1 MIALIDCNNFYV
13 SCERVFDAS
22 LMGKPIV
29 VLSNNDGCA
38 IARSEEAKALGID
51 MGTPEHMIRDQLQA
65 HNVRVF
71 SSNYTLYGDMS
82 RRVMMVIKELVP
94 KAEIYSIDEIF
105 CDMSNMPFTD
115 LAALA
120 AGIRET
126 VMRCTGIPVS
136 VGIAPTKTLAKMAN
150 RYAKKKFR
158 EIGVYCADS
167 KEKTEAMLLFTE
179 VADIWGIGRQHEL
192 KLQTEGCRMAA
203 DFIRLPQEWVLKEMT
218 VVGYRTQMELNGTP
232 CIKWEEVA
240 PAKKNIC
247 TSRSFGQLVTSKR
260 EIQQALATF
269 TSACARKLRA
279 EKTCATSMHVFVQTN
294 VHRKQDEQYLSSIVL
309 DIPVASN
316 CTTELMKF
324 SMTALNILFKPGYKY
339 HKTGITVMNLVPEK
353 QIQLG
358 LFDTAQRERDEK
370 VMKAL
375 DDVNRQYGHDTVR
388 IAKQEFNK
396 SWKLRSNFKS
406 KRYTTQFSELAP
418 IKAK

>member
-22 LMGKPIV
+22 LKGKPVV

-51 MGTPEHMIRDQLQA
+51 MGTPEHMIRDQLKA

-82 RRVMMVIKELVP
+82 RRVMMVIKEFIPRTEV
-94 KAEIYSIDEIF
+94 YSIDEIF
-105 CDMSNMPFTD
+105 ADLSHMPYTNLEE
-115 LAALA
+115 LASEV
-120 AGIRET
+120 REA

-136 VGIAPTKTLAKMAN
+136 VGIGKTKTLAKMAN
-150 RYAKKKFR
+150 RYAKKKCR
-158 EIGVYCADS
+158 DVGVYCADS
-167 KEKTEAMLLFTE
+167 TEKESAMLQFIQIGD
-179 VADIWGIGRQHEL
+179 VWGIGKEYEL
-192 KLQTEGCRMAA
+192 KLRTHSFLTAA
-203 DFIRLPQEWVLKEMT
+203 DFVAIPEDWVLKEMT
-218 VVGYRTQMELNGTP
+218 VVGLRTQKELKGVR
-232 CIKWEEVA
+232 CIKWEDVA

-247 TSRSFGQLVTSKR
+247 TSRSFGRLVTSKQ
-260 EIQQALATF
+260 EIQQALATY
-269 TSACARKLRA
+269 TSACARKLRT
-279 EKTCATSMHVFVQTN
+279 EKTCATKMLVFIQTN
-294 VHRKQDEQYLSSIVL
+294 VHRKQDRQYFSSIEL
-309 DIPVASN
+309 DIPVATN

-339 HKTGITVMNLVPEK
+339 HKTGVTVMNLIPEK

-358 LFDTAQRERDEK
+358 LFDTLQRERDGK
-370 VMKAL
+370 VMKVV

-388 IAKQEFNK
+388 SAKQEFNK